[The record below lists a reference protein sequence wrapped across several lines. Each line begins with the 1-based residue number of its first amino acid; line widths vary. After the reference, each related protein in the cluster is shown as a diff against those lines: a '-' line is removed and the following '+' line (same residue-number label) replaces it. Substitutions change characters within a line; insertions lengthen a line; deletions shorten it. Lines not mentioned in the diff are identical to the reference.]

1 MKNYFSAQELDDLHL
16 SSLPSCKRLI
26 NIRAKKENWP
36 FRARK
41 GKGGGKE
48 YNINDL
54 PSDVKA
60 EILKNQQFK
69 DNTIQQ
75 IRQEEA
81 LEAYYQACL
90 AVKAKYPKPEENESQ
105 DNV

>member
-48 YNINDL
+48 YNIDDL
-54 PSDVKA
+54 PSDVKT

-81 LEAYYQACL
+81 LPVT
-90 AVKAKYPKPEENESQ
+90 VKKSLHRLIIWQKIVNYAN
-105 DNV
+105 

>member
-48 YNINDL
+48 YNIDDL
-54 PSDVKA
+54 PSDVKP

-81 LEAYYQACL
+81 LPAT
-90 AVKAKYPKPEENESQ
+90 AKKSLHRLIIWQKTVNYVN
-105 DNV
+105 

>member
-48 YNINDL
+48 YNIDDL
-54 PSDVKA
+54 PSDVKT

-75 IRQEEA
+75 LYPQRQRN
-81 LEAYYQACL
+81 LYTDL
-90 AVKAKYPKPEENESQ
+90 SSGRRPSIT
-105 DNV
+105 